1 MMKGSLGYAIAFDGE
16 IRERFYSLNN
26 NKKRRFYG
34 YSIAAFRQLLPFS
47 NAGMAI

>member
-1 MMKGSLGYAIAFDGE
+1 MMKGSLGYAISFDGE
-16 IRERFYSLNN
+16 IRARLYSLNN
-26 NKKRRFYG
+26 KKRCFYG

>member
-1 MMKGSLGYAIAFDGE
+1 MMKGSPGYAIAFDGE
-16 IRERFYSLNN
+16 IRERLYSLNN
-26 NKKRRFYG
+26 KKRYFYG